1 MARMWLSWEW
11 AQVWLMFQASL
22 PIIALCP
29 SSQKTQRTSL
39 IPRQNYQSC
48 LGYEDNLQIKTQL
61 IFMGVG
67 SPKCFSSVHVSF
79 YFLPT
84 GIPKGAVEFDSTGLC
99 EPHRGAQPVAE
110 GRLGLGPESEG
121 SKNSHPGQVEWF
133 FFFSSRISFVNLL
146 CG

>member
-1 MARMWLSWEW
+1 
-11 AQVWLMFQASL
+11 MFQASL

-39 IPRQNYQSC
+39 IPRQNYRSC

-99 EPHRGAQPVAE
+99 
-110 GRLGLGPESEG
+110 SE
-121 SKNSHPGQVEWF
+121 KNEAVLEFPKELCIYCLSNVVC
-133 FFFSSRISFVNLL
+133 SLALL
-146 CG
+146 CYPFTRHAGRMLESGE